1 MATSPHTHSE
11 LYRSIILG
19 GQASPGVVT
28 LSNCDRKHGWDQQ
41 QPKGQTGEYTVNKG
55 PKNSGFTASFY
66 LAGETDVAGWDSFS
80 ALLASTVEG
89 KPKALSVYH
98 PDLARNK
105 ITDVVVESIGIL
117 QHDGKGG
124 ATGVVKFIEF
134 RPPKPKPA
142 TKAAAGTP
150 AKTKANASR
159 PDPNAA
165 RKAELAALIEQARA
179 P

>member
-1 MATSPHTHSE
+1 MSTSPHTHPE

-19 GQASPGVVT
+19 GQPSPGVVT
-28 LSNCDRKHGWDQQ
+28 LSNCDRKHDWDVQK
-41 QPKGQTGEYTVNKG
+41 PKGQTGAVTVNRG
-55 PKNSGFTASFY
+55 PANGGFTATFY
-66 LAGETDVAGWDSFS
+66 LADDTDVAGWDSFA
-80 ALLASTVEG
+80 ALCSSTVDG
-89 KPKALSVYH
+89 PKPKAMSVYH

-105 ITDVVVESIGIL
+105 ITDVVVESLGIL

-124 ATGVVKFIEF
+124 AHVTVKFLEF

-142 TKAAAGTP
+142 SKAAAGTP
-150 AKTKANASR
+150 AKAKR

-165 RKAELAALIEQARA
+165 AKAELAALLAQAKS

>member
-1 MATSPHTHSE
+1 MPTSPHTHPE

-28 LSNCDRKHGWDQQ
+28 LSNCDRKHDWDVQK
-41 QPKGQTGEYTVNKG
+41 PKGQTGAVTVNRG
-55 PKNSGFTASFY
+55 PANGGFTAVFY
-66 LAGETDVAGWDSFS
+66 LADDTDVAGWDTFS
-80 ALLASTVEG
+80 ALIASTVDG
-89 KPKALSVYH
+89 PKPKALSVYH

-105 ITDVVVESIGIL
+105 ITDVVCESLGVL
-117 QHDGKGG
+117 NHDGKGG
-124 ATGVVKFIEF
+124 AHATVKFLEF

-142 TKAAAGTP
+142 AKAAAGVP
-150 AKTKANASR
+150 AKAKR

-165 RKAELAALIEQARA
+165 AKAELAALLEQAKA